1 MTTYDITFLIYIKV
15 LKTAY
20 GAHCIMYL
28 MLWNQ
33 IDINFYHDVFF
44 RDLDGKQQAL
54 VKDNLELKV
63 NSFSFTKIKT

>member
-1 MTTYDITFLIYIKV
+1 
-15 LKTAY
+15 
-20 GAHCIMYL
+20 

-63 NSFSFTKIKT
+63 NTFSLLK